1 MITQLRNQE
10 YKMTLFGLL
19 KLECISLYG
28 RLFLRRKA
36 PIKLDNKNY
45 LHLGCGNNPL
55 MSHSGGGILL
65 MPTFSLILNFIK
77 SIKLQKHNGSLI

>member
-28 RLFLRRKA
+28 RLFLRRNA

-55 MSHSGGGILL
+55 MSHSGGGVYY
-65 MPTFSLILNFIK
+65 
-77 SIKLQKHNGSLI
+77 